1 MKFVMLVG
9 FPGAGKS
16 TIAKEYQKQGYVI
29 HSPDAIRN
37 ELNMHED
44 NQIGEVLD
52 IMHGRMF
59 EDMKQGKNIIYD
71 STNLSCRRRMKVLRS
86 IKQFN
91 YEKICVILSTPL
103 SICKERNSH
112 RIGYSKVT
120 NEGYNIMQHVYK
132 RPTLDEG
139 WDIIKEE

>member
-1 MKFVMLVG
+1 MKFIMLVG

-37 ELNMHED
+37 ELNMHKDE
-44 NQIGEVLD
+44 QIREVLD
-52 IMHGRMF
+52 IMHNRMF
-59 EDMKQGKNIIYD
+59 EDMKQEKNIIYD
-71 STNLSCRRRMKVLRS
+71 STNLSCRRRMKILRS

-91 YEKICVILSTPL
+91 YEKICIILNTSL
-103 SICKERNSH
+103 NICKERNSH

-120 NEGYNIMQHVYK
+120 DECYNIMQQVYK
-132 RPTLDEG
+132 KPTLDEG
-139 WDIIKEE
+139 WDIIKEV